1 MGSITLNE
9 KERQKQYILTGNLWK
24 VMANISWPAIIAM
37 VLYGFNTV
45 LDAIFVGQFVGETA
59 VAGVSLAYPITQL
72 STGLGS
78 LVGVG
83 AGSLLSIALG
93 ANDKETQRKL
103 LGNVNVLCLL
113 VTAVYM
119 VLAFVFAPQLV
130 TFMGGEGEALAL
142 GVEYFRITV
151 LGSLF
156 WVYGLAANMIIRAEG
171 KMKSAAW
178 MMGTGLAANA
188 LANYILMGPLNMGV
202 AGAAWGTNFG
212 MLVYSVVGW
221 VYFARKKA
229 TFDAKVASLRLDG
242 KIIKSI
248 LGLGASSLIMT
259 VMSLVQAVVVFNAL
273 ANYGTTADVA
283 FYGVVYRVFQ
293 FCLTPIFGLMRALQP
308 VLGINYGAGQMDRV
322 IRSYKIFSVAALVL
336 TLPFWLISLVAPG
349 AILGTMLPGQLFTA
363 AQLGSFRLYMSIL
376 PLLSFIFMAMTLF
389 PSVDKG
395 APAALI
401 GMARQLV
408 LYVPVML
415 LVPRLLGVFGVYIGS
430 VAIDTLIVLITLLMV
445 KREFTGL
452 RRKKAAQAENLK
464 QTA

>member
-1 MGSITLNE
+1 MSGTVINK
-9 KERQKQYILTGNLWK
+9 KERQKQYILTGNIWK
-24 VMANISWPAIIAM
+24 VMANISWPAVIAM

-93 ANDKETQRKL
+93 ANDKQTQRKL
-103 LGNVNVLCLL
+103 LGNVNTLALL
-113 VTAVYM
+113 ATIVYM
-119 VLAFVFAPQLV
+119 ALAFVSAPQLV
-130 TFMGGEGEALAL
+130 AFMGGAGEALAL

-156 WVYGLAANMIIRAEG
+156 WVY
-171 KMKSAAW
+171 
-178 MMGTGLAANA
+178 GLAANA

-212 MLVYSVVGW
+212 MLVYSVVSW

-229 TFDAKVASLRLDG
+229 TFETKVASLRFDG

-248 LGLGASSLIMT
+248 LGLGASSFIMT

-308 VLGINYGAGQMDRV
+308 VLGINYGAGQYNRV
-322 IRSYKIFSVAALVL
+322 IRAYKVFSVAALVL
-336 TLPFWLISLVAPG
+336 TLPFWIISLVAPG
-349 AILGTMLPGQLFTA
+349 AILGLMLPGRAFAA

-415 LVPRLLGVFGVYIGS
+415 LVPRFLGVFGVYAGS
-430 VAIDTLIVLITLLMV
+430 VAIDTLIVLVTLLMV
-445 KREFTGL
+445 RREFYGL
-452 RRKKAAQAENLK
+452 RRKKAGGAQQLK